1 MKAVNI
7 LRRINGGDDSLIID
21 MRWQGQLYQ
30 YAIDG
35 GIGIECFHQRNQFDL
50 RNRRRQAMFEAVHAR
65 FDGRFLLRSHIN
77 LAGWIFA
84 HKHNGKAGL
93 AIG

>member
-21 MRWQGQLYQ
+21 MRWQGQLHQ

-35 GIGIECFHQRNQFDL
+35 GIGIECFHQRNQFVL

-65 FDGRFLLRSHIN
+65 FDRRLLLRSYID
-77 LAGWIFA
+77 LAGRIFA
-84 HKHNGKAGL
+84 YQHHREAGL
-93 AIG
+93 TIG